1 MTTLMGSAQ
10 RTNKKKPKK
19 FGSTAS
25 AGAVSLPSGTKSNS
39 PAQRIADR
47 GNTKGVVRTSAQ
59 PRKKQK
65 RSNY

>member
-10 RTNKKKPKK
+10 RREKKKPKSY
-19 FGSTAS
+19 GSTAS
-25 AGAVSLPSGTKSNS
+25 AGAVSLPSGSKSNS

-47 GNTKGVVRTSAQ
+47 GKTKGVVRTSAQ

-65 RSNY
+65 KNNY